1 MKIYLSDYPNLI
13 DSLVI
18 NGYPINQDNRFNDKF
33 IEWYKNQ
40 GISIIVR
47 TILNYG
53 DPLNLQRKIEGEP
66 HIFRSDSDELWYRT
80 SMEFQSIDD
89 FMVFKLTWL

>member
-18 NGYPINQDNRFNDKF
+18 NGYPINQDSRFNDKF

-47 TILNYG
+47 TTLNYG
-53 DPLNLQRKIEGEP
+53 DPLNFQRKIEGEP
-66 HIFRSDSDELWYRT
+66 HIFRSDSDELWYHT